1 MVLKIGF
8 IIFKQN
14 INSYFPFDLGVEY
27 DLDSLFTIHSY
38 DSFCIASFFVRLWS
52 HSEQEAQQH
61 LEHLDHMQ
69 FGYCNKNIRIYS
81 NMTTIIKC
89 RHVSSSHRIIYHM
102 RERPTEAEFQTIYVY
117 DCSELH

>member
-8 IIFKQN
+8 IIFRQN
-14 INSYFPFDLGVEY
+14 INSYFPFDLGVKC

-52 HSEQEAQQH
+52 HSEQEAQQ
-61 LEHLDHMQ
+61 HLDHMQ

-102 RERPTEAEFQTIYVY
+102 RQRPTEAEFQTIYVY